1 MGAVMRVLV
10 FFTLTIAMLGA
21 HADKGTGTLKNAQ
34 FNAKGVGL
42 VRIKHENI
50 GEPIAQPEGVEVFVT
65 CTNSKRTITAGAY
78 RTCKFEEY
86 SYEEGVKTLTLRL
99 VPGRVDDNGRV
110 ICDRLD
116 IKTIDLSSACKDK

>member
-1 MGAVMRVLV
+1 MRI
-10 FFTLTIAMLGA
+10 FIILTFAITALSA
-21 HADKGTGTLKNAQ
+21 HTESKVTPLKNAQ

-50 GEPIAQPEGVEVFVT
+50 GEPVSQPERVEVFVT
-65 CTNSKRTITAGAY
+65 CGANKCAISVGAY

-86 SYEEGVKTLTLRL
+86 SFEEGIKTLTLRL
-99 VPGRVDDNGRV
+99 VPGRVDNTGLV

-116 IKTIDLSSACKDK
+116 IKTIDLTSACKAK